1 MDTSELRFIPFRE
14 RDNRYVPL
22 LVFLSIVLV
31 SLWFTFGVA
40 FRAEKVDGDSMRDTL
55 MTGDRMLVTRGYA
68 TPARGDIVSA
78 DVVIQG
84 QPDRILKRVVGL
96 PGDTIEV
103 RGDSVWVNGLLASWP
118 GVITG
123 SADRFHLG
131 PFEVPP
137 RHLYVLGD
145 NRPVSLDSRY
155 IGPIPLDQVRGKA
168 VAVYLPVTRIGR
180 ID

>member
-1 MDTSELRFIPFRE
+1 MDPDVLTFIPFRDN
-14 RDNRYVPL
+14 DNRYVPL
-22 LVFLSIVLV
+22 MALLAAVLV
-31 SLWFTFGVA
+31 ALWLVFGVA
-40 FRAEKVDGDSMRDTL
+40 FRAEKVDGDSMLATL
-55 MTGDRMLVTRGYA
+55 ATGDRMLVTRTYD
-68 TPARGDIVSA
+68 TPTRGDIVSA
-78 DVVIQG
+78 DVLIQG

-103 RGDSVWVNGLLASWP
+103 RGDSVWVNGELATWP

-123 SADRFHLG
+123 SADQFHLG

-137 RHLYVLGD
+137 RYLYVLGD

-155 IGPIPLDQVRGKA
+155 IGPIPVSQVRGKV
-168 VAVYLPVTRIGR
+168 VAVYLPLTHIGR